1 MEQNKGL
8 NRTKPVLGGHRGH
21 KSEVRENTITNFEQ
35 IKDMGVSYIEIDVQL
50 TKDKQAVIYHDFDL
64 SLKTSLEGMVRD
76 YTLQQLRQSF
86 EICTLEEA
94 VVWCK
99 ENKMGLALEIKI
111 QPYTMWEDR
120 EILAGIIA
128 KTIYH
133 YEFYSNCFVF
143 GADYGLLSMI
153 KKMDSAVNIGLIVSF
168 IPADPVKLMKEMEAV
183 VYLNYVEQL
192 SPNLV
197 NELHEAGYLVDGSV
211 INTKE
216 RLAIAQK
223 LGVDLIESDHP
234 ELILKLLEAE
244 NEG

>member
-8 NRTKPVLGGHRGH
+8 NRTKLVIGGHRGH
-21 KSEVRENTITNFEQ
+21 KSDVRENTIANFEQ
-35 IKDMGVSYIEIDVQL
+35 IKDLGISYIEIDVQL
-50 TKDKQAVIYHDFDL
+50 TKDEQAVIYHDFDL
-64 SLKTSLEGMVRD
+64 SLKTSLQGMVRD
-76 YTLQQLRQSF
+76 YTLQQIRQSF

-94 VVWCK
+94 VDWCK
-99 ENKMGLALEIKI
+99 ENTVGLALEIKM
-111 QPYTMWEDR
+111 QPYTMWDDR
-120 EILAGIIA
+120 EILAERIA
-128 KTIYH
+128 KTIAR

-153 KKMDSAVNIGLIVSF
+153 KKMNPVINIGLIVPF
-168 IPADPVKLMKEMEAV
+168 IPSDPVKLMKEMEAV

-244 NEG
+244 NAG

>member
-1 MEQNKGL
+1 MEQNNGRNRMGL
-8 NRTKPVLGGHRGH
+8 VLGGHRGH
-21 KSEVRENTITNFEQ
+21 RSDVRENTIANFEQ
-35 IKDMGVSYIEIDVQL
+35 VKDLGISYIEIDVQL
-50 TKDKQAVIYHDFDL
+50 TKDEQAVIYHDFDL

-76 YTLQQLRQSF
+76 YTLQQLGQSF

-99 ENKMGLALEIKI
+99 ENKMGLALEIKM
-111 QPYTMWEDR
+111 QPYTIWEDR

-128 KTIYH
+128 KTICR

-153 KKMDSAVNIGLIVSF
+153 KKIDSAVNIGLIVPF

-192 SPNLV
+192 SPDLV
-197 NELHEAGYLVDGSV
+197 KELHGAGYLVDGSV

-216 RLAIAQK
+216 RLIIAQQ
-223 LGVDLIESDHP
+223 LGVDLIESDNP
-234 ELILKLLEAE
+234 ELILELLEAD
-244 NEG
+244 NAG

>member
-8 NRTKPVLGGHRGH
+8 NRTKTVLGGHRGH
-21 KSEVRENTITNFEQ
+21 ESEVRENTITNFEQ

-76 YTLQQLRQSF
+76 YTLQQLSQSF

-99 ENKMGLALEIKI
+99 ENKMGLALEIKM

-153 KKMDSAVNIGLIVSF
+153 KKMDSAVNIGLIVPF
-168 IPADPVKLMKEMEAV
+168 IPADPVKLMK
-183 VYLNYVEQL
+183 
-192 SPNLV
+192 
-197 NELHEAGYLVDGSV
+197 
-211 INTKE
+211 
-216 RLAIAQK
+216 
-223 LGVDLIESDHP
+223 
-234 ELILKLLEAE
+234 
-244 NEG
+244 

>member
-1 MEQNKGL
+1 M
-8 NRTKPVLGGHRGH
+8 
-21 KSEVRENTITNFEQ
+21 
-35 IKDMGVSYIEIDVQL
+35 
-50 TKDKQAVIYHDFDL
+50 
-64 SLKTSLEGMVRD
+64 
-76 YTLQQLRQSF
+76 
-86 EICTLEEA
+86 
-94 VVWCK
+94 
-99 ENKMGLALEIKI
+99 
-111 QPYTMWEDR
+111 
-120 EILAGIIA
+120 A

>member
-1 MEQNKGL
+1 MQGKY
-8 NRTKPVLGGHRGH
+8 
-21 KSEVRENTITNFEQ
+21 S
-35 IKDMGVSYIEIDVQL
+35 
-50 TKDKQAVIYHDFDL
+50 
-64 SLKTSLEGMVRD
+64 
-76 YTLQQLRQSF
+76 
-86 EICTLEEA
+86 
-94 VVWCK
+94 
-99 ENKMGLALEIKI
+99 GLALEIKM

-120 EILAGIIA
+120 EILAERIA
-128 KTIYH
+128 KTIAR

-153 KKMDSAVNIGLIVSF
+153 KKMDSAVNIGLIVPF

-244 NEG
+244 NAG